1 MRIRGILKD
10 DIRTRSKL
18 VERPAEQLDLLVHVL
33 FSQGRYVE
41 LRCEEGVLSGDPAL
55 VMFVERFAERGWV
68 VPVEPDGALL
78 SVSTSHPET
87 IVSLIR
93 DVLEPRSV
101 EVENGDEYLPAPI

>member
-55 VMFVERFAERGWV
+55 VMFVERFAV

-78 SVSTSHPET
+78 PVSTSHPET